1 MLLTKKSEYAL
12 LAFVYISNKEAYI
25 SVDEVSKELNIS
37 KTYLAKILQNFT
49 KHDIL
54 KSNKGKNGGF
64 KLNKNAKNINIFDII
79 NIAENKTASVFDCS
93 ANIQE
98 CNQKKQFCQIW
109 PLLNNLQNKIDSFLK
124 QLTLNDIK

>member
-79 NIAENKTASVFDCS
+79 NIAENKIASVFDCS

>member
-1 MLLTKKSEYAL
+1 

-79 NIAENKTASVFDCS
+79 NIAENKIASVFDCS